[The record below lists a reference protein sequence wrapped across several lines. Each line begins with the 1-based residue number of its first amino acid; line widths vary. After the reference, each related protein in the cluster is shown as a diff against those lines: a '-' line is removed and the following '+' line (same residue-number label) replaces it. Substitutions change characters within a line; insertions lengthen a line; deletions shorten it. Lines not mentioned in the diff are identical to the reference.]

1 MLGGELF
8 SHFLKVM
15 LLTLLI
21 APLVLWRYRR
31 AVLAGMM
38 DRPGPVLQMAP
49 ASRPDGRRVLA
60 QRATVDPLAW
70 EKRIRRRVFVAVL
83 LATFLPALLLSTLTL
98 YLGGQPMT
106 PAHLY
111 LKAAVLAGMA
121 VPMFAVFT
129 ATPWWSALRLW
140 LLTLVALAAVGVL
153 LSMLQRLFYGKV
165 PSLDQLMNFVV
176 FFQFAALTL
185 WLPMLLGLA
194 TGARRV
200 RGVAPI
206 VFAGLLVFGLAPLL
220 GVHLTQWLTGSQAG
234 AAWVL
239 SGPGLDTGFIL
250 LALPVGLLAWR
261 RLKTLARDYDAKRFS
276 DAQLLARTWWLL
288 VVAGNAVEG
297 VSAHAGTARQLLV
310 LAVSALAY
318 LMFAPLLAWALKR
331 AYAPLPQMAR
341 PAPRTLLLLRV
352 FGDTARTEALFD
364 RIASRWQLFGPVTM
378 IAAPDVIARTVDP
391 GDFLRFASGNIGA
404 SFVNTQDDLDQRL
417 ATLDSQSDPDGR
429 YRVNEFCCRDSSWQ
443 ATVVEL
449 IQRADA
455 VVMDLRGFSAQRL
468 GCEFELRELS
478 ARLIDEQVV
487 LVVDGSTDR
496 ALLARSTGADAS
508 RMQLIEV
515 ERRNAK
521 QTDAAFAALLRA
533 AA

>member
-1 MLGGELF
+1 
-8 SHFLKVM
+8 
-15 LLTLLI
+15 
-21 APLVLWRYRR
+21 
-31 AVLAGMM
+31 M
-38 DRPGPVLQMAP
+38 DRPGPVLPVLP
-49 ASRPDGRRVLA
+49 ALPANSPDVRRRQTQGTTTSEA
-60 QRATVDPLAW
+60 LAW
-70 EKRIRRRVFVAVL
+70 EKRVRRRVFVAVL
-83 LATFLPALLLSTLTL
+83 LATFVPALLLSALTL
-98 YLGGQPMT
+98 YIDNQPMT

-111 LKAAVLAGMA
+111 LKAAVLASMA

-129 ATPWWSALRLW
+129 ATPWWTALRLW
-140 LLTLVALAAVGVL
+140 CLTLVALAAIGVL
-153 LSMLQRLFYGKV
+153 LSMLQRPLYGKW
-165 PSLDQLMNFVV
+165 PSLDQVMNFVV
-176 FFQFAALTL
+176 FFQYAALAL

-220 GVHLTQWLTGSQAG
+220 GMHLTQWLTGSQMG
-234 AAWVL
+234 ATWVL
-239 SGPGLDTGFIL
+239 SGLGLDTGFIV

-261 RLKTLARDYDAKRFS
+261 RLKTLARDYDTKRFS

-297 VSAHAGTARQLLV
+297 VSAHEGGAGRQLQVLV
-310 LAVSALAY
+310 VSALAY

-331 AYAPLPQMAR
+331 AYARSLPR

-391 GDFLRFASGNIGA
+391 GDFLRFASGRIGA
-404 SFVNTQDDLDQRL
+404 SFVNTQADLDQRL
-417 ATLDSQSDPDGR
+417 ATLDNQPDPDGR
-429 YRVNEFCCRDSSWQ
+429 YRVNEFCCRDSTWQ

-455 VVMDLRGFSAQRL
+455 VVMDLRGFSVQRL

-478 ARLIDEQVV
+478 ARLNAEQVV

-496 ALLARSTGADAS
+496 VLLASSIGACAS

-515 ERRNAK
+515 ERRSAK
-521 QTDAAFAALLRA
+521 QTDAAFVALLRA
-533 AA
+533 AS